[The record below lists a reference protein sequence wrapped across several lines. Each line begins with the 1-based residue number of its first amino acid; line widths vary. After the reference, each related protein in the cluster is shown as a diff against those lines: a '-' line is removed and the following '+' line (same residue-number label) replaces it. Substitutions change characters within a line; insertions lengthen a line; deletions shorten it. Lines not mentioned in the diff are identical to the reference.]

1 MSPLLILAL
10 FAPAFIANAAPVVL
24 AVLPVLRSFNQPVW
38 EPVLGRN
45 KTWRGFIGG
54 TVIGLCAALVLYA
67 MSALFPFLMPLYGN
81 LPRAIG
87 AGLLLS
93 SGALLGDMAK
103 SAVKRRCHR
112 PPGAAFPPWD
122 GVDYM
127 IGAIVFL
134 LPLYRPGISGILVLL
149 IAGHV
154 LSLLANLLSY
164 SIGWKSVWY

>member
-1 MSPLLILAL
+1 MSSLLILAL

-24 AVLPVLRSFNQPVW
+24 GNLPGLKRMDWPVW
-38 EPVLGRN
+38 ESILGKN
-45 KTWRGFIGG
+45 KTWRGLIGG
-54 TVIGLCAALVLYA
+54 TFIGLCAALGLHA
-67 MSALFPFLMPLYGN
+67 MSALFSFLMPLYGN
-81 LPRAIG
+81 LPRATG
-87 AGLLLS
+87 AGFLLG

-112 PPGAAFPPWD
+112 PPGSAFPPWD

-149 IAGHV
+149 IAGPI